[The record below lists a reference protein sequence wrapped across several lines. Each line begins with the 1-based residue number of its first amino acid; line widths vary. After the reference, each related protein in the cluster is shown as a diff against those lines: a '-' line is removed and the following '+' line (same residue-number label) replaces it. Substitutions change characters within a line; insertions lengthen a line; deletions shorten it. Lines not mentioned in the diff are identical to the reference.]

1 MVEKSSKNIQIK
13 QQIAKY
19 AANVVEQGDCIYLD
33 AGSTTFEMIPFLI
46 NKDVTVVT
54 NGLMH
59 IEALVENN
67 IAYLLGAE

>member
-33 AGSTTFEMIPFLI
+33 AGSTTFEMIPF
-46 NKDVTVVT
+46 
-54 NGLMH
+54 
-59 IEALVENN
+59 
-67 IAYLLGAE
+67 